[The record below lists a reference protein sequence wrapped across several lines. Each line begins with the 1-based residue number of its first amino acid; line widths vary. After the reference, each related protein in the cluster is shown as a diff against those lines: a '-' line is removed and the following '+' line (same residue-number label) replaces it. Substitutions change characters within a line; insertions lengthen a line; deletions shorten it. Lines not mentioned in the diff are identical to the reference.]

1 MRKQR
6 YVAVLLLMAVVGAFG
21 GRTGVAHATDPV
33 TGDPV
38 VVAVG
43 DMACSPFD
51 PHFNGGAGQNSNC
64 GEMRVSNGIVAD
76 TSVDKLLALGDV
88 QYGCGDPASYA
99 ASYTPSFGRLL
110 SITAPAVGNHEYN
123 TVTDP
128 DTGAACPDPNN
139 AAEDYFSYFGAA
151 AHPETAG
158 HYSFNMG
165 SWHIIAL
172 NANCNLPGVGGCG
185 ATSPQTQWLAAD
197 LADNTRPCTLAYWHQ
212 PRWTAATA
220 NNSSTAP
227 WWNLLYQHH
236 ADLVLGG
243 HLHLYGRFAQLNPS
257 GQPDPN
263 GIREVIVGTG
273 GQSLQAASASAN
285 PAPQTSQRTFGYL
298 RLVLHPQ
305 SYDGTF
311 INSNTGAVK
320 DSFSAACHNPP
331 PPPAQLTIGQSA
343 PATVQADGSV
353 TYAVTVSNPS
363 TTVAQTNVSL
373 TDTPPAAAILGT
385 VTPSTGSCSTAA
397 TITCS
402 LGTLAPGASDTVTV
416 SATPILPPSAVNA
429 ASATSD
435 QTTTPVT
442 KSQSVTVTPA
452 AGTSYVSVSDSG
464 FGAPAPAMSMG
475 SVLQWSFVGSGSHSA
490 TDSTGIGLFPD
501 TGPVTPVA
509 FAQMTF
515 QAAGVYDFNDTVSGF
530 TTKVKVP
537 MTATPATGSVS
548 TPFTLTWAAAPPP
561 GGYVEDV
568 QVIYPGTTAWVSL
581 SKGTTATSMTFTPA
595 KGTGK
600 YQFRARFRNA
610 GTNAASA
617 FSGTATITVS

>member
-1 MRKQR
+1 M
-6 YVAVLLLMAVVGAFG
+6 
-21 GRTGVAHATDPV
+21 
-33 TGDPV
+33 
-38 VVAVG
+38 
-43 DMACSPFD
+43 
-51 PHFNGGAGQNSNC
+51 
-64 GEMRVSNGIVAD
+64 
-76 TSVDKLLALGDV
+76 
-88 QYGCGDPASYA
+88 
-99 ASYTPSFGRLL
+99 
-110 SITAPAVGNHEYN
+110 GN
-123 TVTDP
+123 
-128 DTGAACPDPNN
+128 
-139 AAEDYFSYFGAA
+139 
-151 AHPETAG
+151 
-158 HYSFNMG
+158 
-165 SWHIIAL
+165 WHIIAL

-197 LADNTRPCTLAYWHQ
+197 LTDNTRPCTLAYWHQ

-220 NNSSTAP
+220 NNSSTAA

-243 HLHLYGRFAQLNPS
+243 HQHLYARFAQLNPS

-263 GIREVIVGTG
+263 GVRELIVGTG
-273 GQSLQAASASAN
+273 GQSLQSASASAN
-285 PAPQTSQRTFGYL
+285 PAPQVSQRTFGYL

-320 DSFSAACHNPP
+320 DTFSAACHNPP
-331 PPPAQLTIGQSA
+331 PPPVQLTIGQSA

-353 TYAVTVSNPS
+353 AYTVTVTNPS
-363 TTVAQTNVSL
+363 TTVAQTNVGL

-385 VTPSTGSCSTAA
+385 VTPSAGSCSTAA

-416 SATPILPPSAVNA
+416 NATPILPPSAVNA

-435 QTTTPVT
+435 QVTTPVT

-452 AGTSYVSVSDSG
+452 PGTSYASVSNSG
-464 FGAPAPAMSMG
+464 FGAPAPAVSMG
-475 SVLQWSFVGSGSHSA
+475 SVLQWSFVGPGSHSA
-490 TDSTGIGLFPD
+490 TDSTGMGLFPD
-501 TGPVTPVA
+501 TGPITPVA

-515 QAAGVYDFNDTVSGF
+515 QAAGVYDFTDTVGGF

-548 TPFTLTWAAAPPP
+548 TPFTLRWAAAAPPS
-561 GGYVEDV
+561 GYVEDV

-581 SKGTTATSMTFTPA
+581 AKATTATSMTFTPT

-600 YQFRARFRNA
+600 YQFRARFHNA
-610 GTNAASA
+610 GNNAASA
-617 FSGTATITVS
+617 FSATSAITVS